1 MNRIFLF
8 NYDYRNIPD
17 LNFAH
22 YSLVYACGLYC
33 KAAIM
38 QRQSLFSRERCHTTP
53 HENLEVWHWNFL
65 AQFILWF
72 TIKLSLALVHYF
84 ETGNAQQ
91 NGDLKKTKK
100 NKDANILKWM
110 GVAKNQI
117 TDVWEEKILPSI
129 IINVHKLNRNAK
141 CRYYRPSTTINCRW
155 PTVKQH

>member
-65 AQFILWF
+65 AQFILLF
-72 TIKLSLALVHYF
+72 TIKLSLVLVHYF

-91 NGDLKKTKK
+91 NGDLKKKKQKKQRCQHTEVDGGSKESNNRRMRGKNSPFNNYKCTQTK
-100 NKDANILKWM
+100 
-110 GVAKNQI
+110 Q
-117 TDVWEEKILPSI
+117 
-129 IINVHKLNRNAK
+129 K
-141 CRYYRPSTTINCRW
+141 C
-155 PTVKQH
+155 